1 MTIMNEKTREKFN
14 RFIRKCPYLIQ
25 KTFFWISYK
34 RQYAR
39 WIKEGKP
46 FPPARKVKEDMVDT
60 YRQKTGYSILV
71 ETGTYLGDMVFAQLN
86 KFKKIYSIELD
97 NWLCSE
103 AQKRFKAFP
112 HVNIM
117 QGDSGKILTE
127 IIKELGD
134 PAVFWLDGHY
144 SGGITALGEKVTPIF
159 EELKII
165 FSTKLNHALLID
177 DARLFNGDGGY
188 PTLEELKRFIHQY
201 HPNEDIK
208 VSDDCIQIIL
218 KN

>member
-1 MTIMNEKTREKFN
+1 MAIMNEKTREKLN
-14 RFIRKCPYLIQ
+14 RFIRNCPYPIQ
-25 KTFFWISYK
+25 KALLEIKYK

-46 FPPARKVKEDMVDT
+46 FPPARKVKEGIVDT
-60 YRQKTGYSILV
+60 YRRMTGYNTLV
-71 ETGTYLGDMVFAQLN
+71 ETGTYYGDMVFAHLN
-86 KFKKIYSIELD
+86 NFKKIYSIELD

-112 HVNIM
+112 HVKIM
-117 QGDSGKILTE
+117 QGDSGKVLTE
-127 IIKELGD
+127 IIEKLD
-134 PAVFWLDGHY
+134 APAIFWLDGHY
-144 SGGITALGEKVTPIF
+144 SGGITALGEKITPIF

-177 DARLFNGDGGY
+177 DARLFTGNDGY

-208 VSDDCIQIIL
+208 VSDDCIQILL